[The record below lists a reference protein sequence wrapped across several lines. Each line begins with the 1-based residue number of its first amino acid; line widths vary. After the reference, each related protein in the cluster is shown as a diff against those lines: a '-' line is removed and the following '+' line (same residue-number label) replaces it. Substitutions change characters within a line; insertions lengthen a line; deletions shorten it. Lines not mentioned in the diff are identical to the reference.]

1 MFHPQKKFVS
11 HLAKSFRREKNVQ
24 KFSFFVVDHDVIQSI
39 ILYNTY
45 SFVTILVAPIYQKN
59 RQWSMPT
66 KISVAK
72 KSGGFISETNDC
84 TGKKITITTII
95 QAA

>member
-1 MFHPQKKFVS
+1 M
-11 HLAKSFRREKNVQ
+11 
-24 KFSFFVVDHDVIQSI
+24 VDHDVIQSI

-95 QAA
+95 QAAS

>member
-1 MFHPQKKFVS
+1 M
-11 HLAKSFRREKNVQ
+11 
-24 KFSFFVVDHDVIQSI
+24 VDHDVIQSI

-84 TGKKITITTII
+84 TGKKNYNYNHHPGSIVTL
-95 QAA
+95 AK